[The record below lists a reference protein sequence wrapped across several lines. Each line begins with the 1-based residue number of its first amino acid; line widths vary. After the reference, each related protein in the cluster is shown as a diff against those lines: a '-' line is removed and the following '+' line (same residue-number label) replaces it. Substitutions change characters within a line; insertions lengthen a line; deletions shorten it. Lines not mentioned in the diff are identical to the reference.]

1 MITVYN
7 NIFPFD
13 LTSVGGPKDGTLIDC
28 LVQGKC
34 QLLVAYHALV
44 DCPSPEI
51 DIATGA
57 LLFNWSMFDHVSPF
71 DSYVIAGQGVSA
83 DLWDAYHMNS
93 IDKGA
98 DGSYLVSSRRVAI
111 LSYL

>member
-7 NIFPFD
+7 SIEGFNLSSFG
-13 LTSVGGPKDGTLIDC
+13 LGTDGTLLDC
-28 LVQGKC
+28 WIQ
-34 QLLVAYHALV
+34 
-44 DCPSPEI
+44 EI

-98 DGSYLVSSRRVAI
+98 DGKGELK
-111 LSYL
+111 